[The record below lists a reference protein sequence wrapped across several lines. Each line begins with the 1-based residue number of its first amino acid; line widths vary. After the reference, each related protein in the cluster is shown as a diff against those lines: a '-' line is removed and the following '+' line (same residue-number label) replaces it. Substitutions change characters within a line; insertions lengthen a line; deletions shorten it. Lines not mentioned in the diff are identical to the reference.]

1 MTTVEIK
8 NFKGKNYLEDY
19 LKKYSET
26 FGSKI
31 LDSFKYDSDYDRE
44 NSIGLEFTKV
54 DDLTHL
60 KEFLKSQG
68 FREYQK
74 YDETTNGFY
83 TSGNVFYIYL
93 KPEKSTSNSN
103 TQTAPKTDSLF
114 SQVAKNTG
122 FATAAAA
129 AANMALGEEI
139 QRIKK
144 LLK

>member
-1 MTTVEIK
+1 MDTIEIK
-8 NFKGKNYLEDY
+8 NFNGTNYLE
-19 LKKYSET
+19 KS
-26 FGSKI
+26 GSNN
-31 LDSFKYDSDYDRE
+31 LNSFKSKSDTE
-44 NSIGLEFTKV
+44 NSVGLEFPKV
-54 DDLTHL
+54 DDLTPL
-60 KEFLKSQG
+60 KDFLKKQG
-68 FREYQK
+68 FKEYQK

-103 TQTAPKTDSLF
+103 NQTAPKTDSLF

>member
-1 MTTVEIK
+1 MNTIDIK
-8 NFKGKNYLEDY
+8 HFKGKNYLENY
-19 LKKYSET
+19 LKD
-26 FGSKI
+26 FGSKK
-31 LDSFKYDSDYDRE
+31 LDSFNLKFSSDTN
-44 NSIGLEFTKV
+44 NSIGLEFTNV
-54 DDLTHL
+54 EDLTPL
-60 KEFLKSQG
+60 KDFLKKQG
-68 FREYQK
+68 FKEYQK

>member
-19 LKKYSET
+19 LKKNYS
-26 FGSKI
+26 KN
-31 LDSFKYDSDYDRE
+31 LDSFNLKFSSDTN
-44 NSIGLEFTKV
+44 NSIGLEFTNV
-54 DDLTHL
+54 EELTPL
-60 KEFLKSQG
+60 KDFLKKQG
-68 FREYQK
+68 FKEYQK

-103 TQTAPKTDSLF
+103 TQTAPKPNSLF
-114 SQVAKNTG
+114 GQVAKNLG
-122 FATAAAA
+122 FAQVAAA

>member
-1 MTTVEIK
+1 MTTIDIK
-8 NFKGKNYLEDY
+8 HFKGKNYLE
-19 LKKYSET
+19 T
-26 FGSKI
+26 FGSNN
-31 LDSFKYDSDYDRE
+31 LNSFELISDTG
-44 NSIGLEFTKV
+44 NTVGLKFSKV
-54 DDLTHL
+54 EDLTPL
-60 KEFLKSQG
+60 KDFLKKQG
-68 FREYQK
+68 FKEYQK